1 MTDYDIIRDETFNI
15 LLAGRDTVY
24 SPAHRVRAELNLNPR
39 RLV

>member
-15 LLAGRDTVY
+15 LLAGRDTVR
-24 SPAHRVRAELNLNPR
+24 SLARNLRAELNSNPR